1 MEISFFDSIDRTRRD
16 LQNVKIIESR
26 YGPYGMAHTVWAILV
41 LNPDEKNFQMMN
53 RLALFQDKYFNQHRH
68 AEIVN
73 KLCNNV
79 IFLPKGLLRK
89 SQRKLKLEN

>member
-26 YGPYGMAHTVWAILV
+26 YGLLV

-53 RLALFQDKYFNQHRH
+53 RLALCQDKYFNQHGH